1 MMNLN
6 KDIRLLIKSRPNFP
20 LPIKV
25 HIDELS
31 AMNGVSLFS
40 ELRNST
46 LVHYSKQENLHL
58 KDKLRIFDRLL
69 TGNSDIVRLSGGRLE
84 LRAATLGFHRIRNRI
99 KISKENLKRTFL
111 KLFERKSVKITE
123 LVEDVESIIK
133 VEDDLESERGDVK
146 KEKKKKKKRDEDTQ
160 RKNIIVQMLS
170 IISPIHIEMKD
181 TIFHYSNQHV
191 KKDEKKRKKK

>member
-1 MMNLN
+1 MMSLN

-69 TGNSDIVRLSGGRLE
+69 TGNSDIVRLSGGRL
-84 LRAATLGFHRIRNRI
+84 
-99 KISKENLKRTFL
+99 
-111 KLFERKSVKITE
+111 
-123 LVEDVESIIK
+123 D
-133 VEDDLESERGDVK
+133 
-146 KEKKKKKKRDEDTQ
+146 
-160 RKNIIVQMLS
+160 
-170 IISPIHIEMKD
+170 
-181 TIFHYSNQHV
+181 
-191 KKDEKKRKKK
+191 